1 MILQQHR
8 GIVLSGAVF
17 QNPQLAS
24 QIVLLCEQMEIQ
36 LPHQRKPAYYINPVI
51 DWMTKEWKRI
61 KPLIVNIV
69 IDSIMGKSLKLEAV
83 EELFIPKVK
92 RRTMLG
98 AISTVIHDFQ
108 TGAKE
113 RMSEA
118 RAIARSETVPRLVVG
133 QPNAVT
139 IKLSKEGM
147 TEVVAVLEFQKDFV
161 DALALSIPKRI
172 DRILE
177 GRYGAVSDVRANLNR
192 AFRIDRDKV
201 MRTFKDAVQQVAEQV
216 IDGRITPA
224 QFEIK
229 MENSIRRHYSK
240 IYREGKGTPLAKW
253 EREFI
258 ERQVESQRQ
267 YLSNF
272 RNFMETK
279 KATGQDLTGYVRY
292 RAGLYAERGSALFE
306 TGHVSVMPDDV
317 LLNWTL
323 HPAEHCITCPI
334 FAANSPYTKATLPGF
349 PGEGFH
355 LTQCGVNCVCSLDV
369 SELYVTQV
377 TL

>member
-1 MILQQHR
+1 MSLDT
-8 GIVLSGAVF
+8 F
-17 QNPQLAS
+17 QNPELAS

-61 KPLIVNIV
+61 KPLIVNIA
-69 IDSIMGKSLKLEAV
+69 INSILGKPLLLEAV
-83 EELFIPKVK
+83 EELFVPKVK

-98 AISTVIHDFQ
+98 AISKVMHDFQ
-108 TGAKE
+108 TGAIE
-113 RMSEA
+113 RMTEA
-118 RAIARSETVPRLVVG
+118 RALSRSDTVPKLVIG
-133 QPNAVT
+133 QTNAVI

-147 TEVVAVLEFQKDFV
+147 AEVVAALEFQKDFV
-161 DALALSIPKRI
+161 DDLLLSVPR
-172 DRILE
+172 RVERVLE

-192 AFRIDRDKV
+192 AFRIDKDQV
-201 MRTFKDAVQQVAEQV
+201 MRVFKDEVQSVAEQV
-216 IDGRITPA
+216 IEGKITPA
-224 QFEIK
+224 QFQSQ
-229 MENSIRRHYSK
+229 METSIRRHYGK

-272 RNFMETK
+272 KNFIETK
-279 KATGQDLTGYVRY
+279 KATGQELTGYVRY

-306 TGHVSVMPDDV
+306 TGHVSAMPDDI

-323 HPAEHCITCPI
+323 HPAEHCFTCPI
-334 FAANSPYTKATLPGF
+334 FAANSPYTKATLPGY

-355 LTQCGVNCVCSLDV
+355 LTQCGTNCRCSLDP
-369 SELYVTQV
+369 SELYVGAGV
-377 TL
+377 L